1 MPIPDCGQAAEA
13 VADCSALK
21 ADVPKQR
28 KSLLKVPLSLSKLK
42 SLLKVVSMAELAEF
56 RMTKVFGLLSRS
68 RTNMKSIPIQQ
79 TCFCIQFQM
88 TLWIHH
94 ASSIVDVCWYLLMCL
109 WIATSCRFSGVQ
121 IAREPIVVGSRRFP
135 TFGHLKSLQ
144 WHGDMTLFKVIEKK
158 PHMYLVLIF
167 HDISVFSDFHCWK
180 YSIIQIDLS
189 MVIFEVS
196 LLPGWLGEWSASRC
210 ATSRAH
216 GPAWTLRN
224 PKDENRWYE

>member
-1 MPIPDCGQAAEA
+1 MPIPDCGQTAEA

-79 TCFCIQFQM
+79 TFFCIQFQM

-94 ASSIVDVCWYLLMCL
+94 ASSIIDVC
-109 WIATSCRFSGVQ
+109 
-121 IAREPIVVGSRRFP
+121 
-135 TFGHLKSLQ
+135 
-144 WHGDMTLFKVIEKK
+144 
-158 PHMYLVLIF
+158 
-167 HDISVFSDFHCWK
+167 
-180 YSIIQIDLS
+180 
-189 MVIFEVS
+189 
-196 LLPGWLGEWSASRC
+196 
-210 ATSRAH
+210 
-216 GPAWTLRN
+216 
-224 PKDENRWYE
+224 